1 MIQNDR
7 SFTFDRVVQLALF
20 AGLAWGLVLLLDY
33 LSDVLLPFVIGLV
46 VAYFLDPVTNRVQ
59 HVIKQRVLAAL
70 FTLVSITLAV
80 SLVVWFM
87 VPMVGNELAEMG
99 RTVSK
104 MAANTELAQA
114 AKEHL
119 PENVWE
125 EVNEI
130 LKRDD
135 VKRYLTSDGAVQM
148 AKDTAKNL
156 LPGAWG
162 VLSGAANVLTFITG
176 ILVIMLY
183 VVFLLIDY
191 HNMAARWRDY
201 LPPSIR
207 DDVSGFVEEFIQAT
221 NRYFRSQAL
230 VACCVAVLFA
240 IGFSTIGLPLAIL
253 MGIFIGLLNMVPYL
267 QIVGTIPCLLLA
279 GLKALEQGDNFLG
292 ALGLVLLVFG
302 VVQLIQE
309 TVLVSRFQG
318 EAMGLSPAIILLSIS
333 VWGKLLGFLGLIL
346 ALPLTCL
353 GLDLLSPLS
362 LEIRTGGRTLEEQG
376 IEEPVVQKKPLR
388 IALYES
394 PTPNINDSLISGYLS
409 TTDKLQR

>member
-7 SFTFDRVVQLALF
+7 SFTFGRVVQLALF
-20 AGLAWGLVLLLDY
+20 AGLAWGIVLLLDY

-207 DDVSGFVEEFIQAT
+207 DEVSGFVEEFIQAT

-353 GLDLLSPLS
+353 GLAYYRRYLWKFEPAGEPSKN
-362 LEIRTGGRTLEEQG
+362 EE
-376 IEEPVVQKKPLR
+376 
-388 IALYES
+388 
-394 PTPNINDSLISGYLS
+394 
-409 TTDKLQR
+409 

>member
-1 MIQNDR
+1 MIPNDR
-7 SFTFDRVVQLALF
+7 SFTFDRVVRLALF

-33 LSDVLLPFVIGLV
+33 LSDVLLPFVTGLV

-59 HVIKQRVLAAL
+59 HVIKPRVLAAL

-80 SLVVWFM
+80 FLVVWFM
-87 VPMVGNELAEMG
+87 VPMVGNELADMG

-104 MAANTELAQA
+104 MAADTELAQA
-114 AKEHL
+114 AKDRL

-130 LKRDD
+130 LKRED

-148 AKDTAKNL
+148 AKDTAKKL
-156 LPGAWG
+156 LPGAWS

-176 ILVIMLY
+176 LLVIMLY

-191 HNMAARWRDY
+191 DNMAACWRDY
-201 LPPSIR
+201 LPSGMR
-207 DDVSGFVEEFIQAT
+207 DDVSGFVGEFIQAT

-240 IGFSTIGLPLAIL
+240 IGFSIIGLPLAIL

-267 QIVGTIPCLLLA
+267 QTVGTIPCLLLA
-279 GLKALEQGDNFLG
+279 GLKALEQGDSFFG

-309 TVLVSRFQG
+309 TVLVPRFQG
-318 EAMGLSPAIILLSIS
+318 EAMGLSPAIILFSLS

-353 GLDLLSPLS
+353 GLTYYRRYLWKYDQPGHSPKIK
-362 LEIRTGGRTLEEQG
+362 E
-376 IEEPVVQKKPLR
+376 
-388 IALYES
+388 
-394 PTPNINDSLISGYLS
+394 
-409 TTDKLQR
+409 

>member
-1 MIQNDR
+1 MIPNDR
-7 SFTFDRVVQLALF
+7 SFTFDRVVRLALF

-33 LSDVLLPFVIGLV
+33 LSDVLLPFFAGLV
-46 VAYFLDPVTNRVQ
+46 VAYFLDPVTNQVQ

-87 VPMVGNELAEMG
+87 VPMVGNELADMG

-104 MAANTELAQA
+104 MASNTELAQA

-125 EVNEI
+125 ELNEI

-148 AKDTAKNL
+148 AKDTAKKL
-156 LPGAWG
+156 LPGVWG

-176 ILVIMLY
+176 LLVIMLY

-191 HNMAARWRDY
+191 HNIAARWRDY
-201 LPPSIR
+201 LPPSMR
-207 DDVSGFVEEFIQAT
+207 DDVSRFVEEFIQAT

-240 IGFSTIGLPLAIL
+240 IGFSIIGLPLAIL

-353 GLDLLSPLS
+353 GLTYYRRYLWKFEPS
-362 LEIRTGGRTLEEQG
+362 EIKE
-376 IEEPVVQKKPLR
+376 
-388 IALYES
+388 
-394 PTPNINDSLISGYLS
+394 
-409 TTDKLQR
+409 

>member
-1 MIQNDR
+1 MIPNDR
-7 SFTFDRVVQLALF
+7 SFTFDRVVRLALF
-20 AGLAWGLVLLLDY
+20 AGLAWSLVLLLDY
-33 LSDVLLPFVIGLV
+33 LSDVLLPFVTGLV

-59 HVIKQRVLAAL
+59 HVIKPRVLAAL

-80 SLVVWFM
+80 FLVVRLM
-87 VPMVGNELAEMG
+87 VPIVGNELADMG

-104 MAANTELAQA
+104 MATDTELAQA
-114 AKEHL
+114 AKARL

-148 AKDTAKNL
+148 AKDTAKKL
-156 LPGAWG
+156 SPGVWS

-176 ILVIMLY
+176 LLVIMLY

-191 HNMAARWRDY
+191 HNMATRWRDY
-201 LPPSIR
+201 LPHSMR
-207 DDVSGFVEEFIQAT
+207 DEVSGFVGEFIQAT

-230 VACCVAVLFA
+230 VACCVAVLFS
-240 IGFSTIGLPLAIL
+240 IGFSIIGLPLAIL

-267 QIVGTIPCLLLA
+267 PILGIIPCLILA
-279 GLKALEQGDNFLG
+279 GLKALEQGDSFLG
-292 ALGLVLLVFG
+292 GLGIVMLVFG
-302 VVQLIQE
+302 VVQVIQE
-309 TVLVSRFQG
+309 TVLVPRIQG
-318 EAMGLSPAIILLSIS
+318 KAMGLSPAIILLSLS

-353 GLDLLSPLS
+353 GLTYYHRYLWKYDQPGYSPDIK
-362 LEIRTGGRTLEEQG
+362 E
-376 IEEPVVQKKPLR
+376 
-388 IALYES
+388 
-394 PTPNINDSLISGYLS
+394 
-409 TTDKLQR
+409 

>member
-1 MIQNDR
+1 MIPNDR

-33 LSDVLLPFVIGLV
+33 LSDVLLPFVTGLV

-87 VPMVGNELAEMG
+87 VPMVGNELADMG

-104 MAANTELAQA
+104 MASNTELAQA

-148 AKDTAKNL
+148 AKDTAKKL
-156 LPGAWG
+156 LPGVWG

-176 ILVIMLY
+176 LLVIMLY

-240 IGFSTIGLPLAIL
+240 IGFSIIGLPLAIL

-353 GLDLLSPLS
+353 GLAYYRRYLWKFEPAGEPS
-362 LEIRTGGRTLEEQG
+362 EIKE
-376 IEEPVVQKKPLR
+376 
-388 IALYES
+388 
-394 PTPNINDSLISGYLS
+394 
-409 TTDKLQR
+409 

>member
-1 MIQNDR
+1 MIPNDR
-7 SFTFDRVVQLALF
+7 SFTFDRVVRLALF

-33 LSDVLLPFVIGLV
+33 LSDVLLPFFAGLV

-59 HVIKQRVLAAL
+59 HVIKPRVLAAL

-87 VPMVGNELAEMG
+87 VPMVGNELADMG

-104 MAANTELAQA
+104 MASNTELAQA

-148 AKDTAKNL
+148 AKDTAKKL
-156 LPGAWG
+156 LPGVWG

-176 ILVIMLY
+176 LLVIMLY

-191 HNMAARWRDY
+191 HKMAARWRDY
-201 LPPSIR
+201 LPPGMR
-207 DDVSGFVEEFIQAT
+207 DEVSRFVEEFIQAT

-240 IGFSTIGLPLAIL
+240 IGFSIIGLPLAIL

-309 TVLVSRFQG
+309 TVLVPRFQG

-353 GLDLLSPLS
+353 GLIYYRRYLWK
-362 LEIRTGGRTLEEQG
+362 LEPAG
-376 IEEPVVQKKPLR
+376 EPSEIK
-388 IALYES
+388 E
-394 PTPNINDSLISGYLS
+394 
-409 TTDKLQR
+409 

>member
-1 MIQNDR
+1 MIPNDR
-7 SFTFDRVVQLALF
+7 SFTFDRVVRLALF
-20 AGLAWGLVLLLDY
+20 AGLAWSLVFLLDY

-59 HVIKQRVLAAL
+59 HVIKPRVLAAL

-80 SLVVWFM
+80 FLVVRLM
-87 VPMVGNELAEMG
+87 VPIVGNELADMG

-104 MAANTELAQA
+104 MATDTELAQA
-114 AKEHL
+114 AKARL

-148 AKDTAKNL
+148 AKDTAKKL
-156 LPGAWG
+156 SPGVWS

-176 ILVIMLY
+176 LLVIMLY

-191 HNMAARWRDY
+191 HNMATRWRDY
-201 LPPSIR
+201 LPPGMR
-207 DDVSGFVEEFIQAT
+207 DDVSGFVGEFIQAT

-240 IGFSTIGLPLAIL
+240 IGFSIIGLPLAIL

-267 QIVGTIPCLLLA
+267 PILGIIPCLILA
-279 GLKALEQGDNFLG
+279 GLKALDQGDSFLG
-292 ALGLVLLVFG
+292 SLGIVMLVFG
-302 VVQLIQE
+302 VVQVIQE
-309 TVLVSRFQG
+309 TVLVPRIQG
-318 EAMGLSPAIILLSIS
+318 KAMGLSPAIILLSLSI
-333 VWGKLLGFLGLIL
+333 WGKLLGFLGLIL

-353 GLDLLSPLS
+353 GLTYY
-362 LEIRTGGRTLEEQG
+362 RR
-376 IEEPVVQKKPLR
+376 
-388 IALYES
+388 
-394 PTPNINDSLISGYLS
+394 YLWKYDQPSHS
-409 TTDKLQR
+409 TDIKE

>member
-1 MIQNDR
+1 MIPNEH
-7 SFTFDRVVQLALF
+7 SFTFDRVVRIALF

-33 LSDVLLPFVIGLV
+33 LSDVLLPFVTGLV

-59 HVIKQRVLAAL
+59 QFIKPRVLAAL

-80 SLVVWFM
+80 FLVVRYM
-87 VPMVGNELAEMG
+87 VPMVGNELADMG

-104 MAANTELAQA
+104 MAADTELAQA
-114 AKEHL
+114 AKERL

-135 VKRYLTSDGAVQM
+135 VKRYLTSDGMLQM
-148 AKDTAKNL
+148 GKDTAKKL
-156 LPGAWG
+156 LPGVWG

-176 ILVIMLY
+176 LLVIMLY

-191 HNMAARWRDY
+191 DNMSARWRNY
-201 LPPSIR
+201 IPASMR
-207 DDVSGFVEEFIQAT
+207 DDVSAFLGEFIKAN

-230 VACCVAVLFA
+230 VASCVAVLFT
-240 IGFSTIGLPLAIL
+240 IGFSIIGLPLAIL

-279 GLKALEQGDNFLG
+279 GLKALEQGESFLG
-292 ALGLVLLVFG
+292 ALGLVLFVFG

-309 TVLVSRFQG
+309 TLLVPRIQG
-318 EAMGLSPAIILLSIS
+318 KAMGLSPSIILLSLS

-353 GLDLLSPLS
+353 GLTYYRRYILKYDQP
-362 LEIRTGGRTLEEQG
+362 
-376 IEEPVVQKKPLR
+376 
-388 IALYES
+388 
-394 PTPNINDSLISGYLS
+394 
-409 TTDKLQR
+409 

>member
-1 MIQNDR
+1 MIPNDR

-33 LSDVLLPFVIGLV
+33 LSDVLLPFVTGLV

-87 VPMVGNELAEMG
+87 VPMVGNELADMG

-148 AKDTAKNL
+148 AKDTAKKL
-156 LPGAWG
+156 LPGVWS

-176 ILVIMLY
+176 LLVIMLY

-201 LPPSIR
+201 LPPSMR

-240 IGFSTIGLPLAIL
+240 IGFSIIGLPLAIL

-353 GLDLLSPLS
+353 GLTYYRRYLWKFEPAGEPS
-362 LEIRTGGRTLEEQG
+362 EIKE
-376 IEEPVVQKKPLR
+376 
-388 IALYES
+388 
-394 PTPNINDSLISGYLS
+394 
-409 TTDKLQR
+409 

>member
-1 MIQNDR
+1 MIPNDR

-33 LSDVLLPFVIGLV
+33 LSDVLLPFVTGLV
-46 VAYFLDPVTNRVQ
+46 VAYFLDPVTNQVQ

-87 VPMVGNELAEMG
+87 VPMVGNELADMG

-104 MAANTELAQA
+104 MASNTELAQA

-125 EVNEI
+125 ELNEI

-148 AKDTAKNL
+148 AKDTAKKL
-156 LPGAWG
+156 LPGVWG

-176 ILVIMLY
+176 LLVIMLY

-201 LPPSIR
+201 LPPSMR
-207 DDVSGFVEEFIQAT
+207 DDVSRFVEEFIQAT

-240 IGFSTIGLPLAIL
+240 IGFSIIGLPLAIL

-353 GLDLLSPLS
+353 GLTYYRRYLWKF
-362 LEIRTGGRTLEEQG
+362 
-376 IEEPVVQKKPLR
+376 EPAGEPSDIK
-388 IALYES
+388 E
-394 PTPNINDSLISGYLS
+394 
-409 TTDKLQR
+409 

>member
-1 MIQNDR
+1 MIPNDR

-20 AGLAWGLVLLLDY
+20 VGLAWGLVLLLDY
-33 LSDVLLPFVIGLV
+33 LSDVLLPFVTGLV

-59 HVIKQRVLAAL
+59 HVIKKRVLAAL

-87 VPMVGNELAEMG
+87 VPMVGNELADMG

-104 MAANTELAQA
+104 MAVNTELAQA

-148 AKDTAKNL
+148 AKDTAKKL
-156 LPGAWG
+156 LPGVWG

-176 ILVIMLY
+176 LLVIMLY

-201 LPPSIR
+201 LPPSMR
-207 DDVSGFVEEFIQAT
+207 DDVSGFVEEFNQAT

-240 IGFSTIGLPLAIL
+240 IGFSIIGLPLAIL

-353 GLDLLSPLS
+353 GLTYYRRYLWKFEPAGEPS
-362 LEIRTGGRTLEEQG
+362 EIKE
-376 IEEPVVQKKPLR
+376 
-388 IALYES
+388 
-394 PTPNINDSLISGYLS
+394 
-409 TTDKLQR
+409 

>member
-7 SFTFDRVVQLALF
+7 YFTFGRVLQLALF
-20 AGLAWGLVLLLDY
+20 AGLAWGIVLLLDY

-59 HVIKQRVLAAL
+59 YVIKQRVLAAL

-80 SLVVWFM
+80 SLVAWFM

-135 VKRYLTSDGAVQM
+135 VKRYLTTDGAVQM

-318 EAMGLSPAIILLSIS
+318 KAMGLSPAIILLSIS

-353 GLDLLSPLS
+353 GLTYYRRYLWKF
-362 LEIRTGGRTLEEQG
+362 
-376 IEEPVVQKKPLR
+376 EPAGEPSDIK
-388 IALYES
+388 E
-394 PTPNINDSLISGYLS
+394 
-409 TTDKLQR
+409 

>member
-1 MIQNDR
+1 MIPNDR

-80 SLVVWFM
+80 SLVAWFM
-87 VPMVGNELAEMG
+87 VPMVGNELAQMG

-240 IGFSTIGLPLAIL
+240 IGFFTIGLPLAIL

-353 GLDLLSPLS
+353 GLAYYRRYLWKF
-362 LEIRTGGRTLEEQG
+362 
-376 IEEPVVQKKPLR
+376 EPAGEPSKIK
-388 IALYES
+388 E
-394 PTPNINDSLISGYLS
+394 
-409 TTDKLQR
+409 

>member
-1 MIQNDR
+1 MIPNEH
-7 SFTFDRVVQLALF
+7 SFTFDRVVRLALF

-33 LSDVLLPFVIGLV
+33 LSDVLLPFVTGLV

-59 HVIKQRVLAAL
+59 QFIKPRVLAAL

-80 SLVVWFM
+80 FLVLWYM
-87 VPMVGNELAEMG
+87 VPMVGNELTDMG

-104 MAANTELAQA
+104 MAADTELAQA
-114 AKEHL
+114 AKERL

-135 VKRYLTSDGAVQM
+135 VKRYLTSDGMLQM
-148 AKDTAKNL
+148 GKDTAKKL
-156 LPGAWG
+156 LPGVWG

-176 ILVIMLY
+176 LLVIMLY

-191 HNMAARWRDY
+191 DNMSARWRNY
-201 LPPSIR
+201 IPPSMR
-207 DDVSGFVEEFIQAT
+207 DDVSGFLGEFIKAN

-230 VACCVAVLFA
+230 VASCVAMLFT
-240 IGFSTIGLPLAIL
+240 IGFSIIGLPLAIL

-353 GLDLLSPLS
+353 GLAYYRRYLWKF
-362 LEIRTGGRTLEEQG
+362 
-376 IEEPVVQKKPLR
+376 EPAGEPSKNK
-388 IALYES
+388 E
-394 PTPNINDSLISGYLS
+394 
-409 TTDKLQR
+409 

>member
-1 MIQNDR
+1 MIPNDR
-7 SFTFDRVVQLALF
+7 SFTFGRVLQLALF

-148 AKDTAKNL
+148 AMDTAKKL
-156 LPGAWG
+156 LPGVWG

-240 IGFSTIGLPLAIL
+240 IGFFTIGLPLAIL

-353 GLDLLSPLS
+353 GLTYYRRYLWKF
-362 LEIRTGGRTLEEQG
+362 
-376 IEEPVVQKKPLR
+376 EPAGEPSDIK
-388 IALYES
+388 E
-394 PTPNINDSLISGYLS
+394 
-409 TTDKLQR
+409 

>member
-1 MIQNDR
+1 MIPNDR

-33 LSDVLLPFVIGLV
+33 LSDVLLPFFAGLV

-87 VPMVGNELAEMG
+87 VPMVGNELADMG

-104 MAANTELAQA
+104 MASNTELAQA

-125 EVNEI
+125 ELNEI

-148 AKDTAKNL
+148 AKDTAKKL
-156 LPGAWG
+156 LPGVWG

-176 ILVIMLY
+176 LLVIMLY

-201 LPPSIR
+201 LPPSMR
-207 DDVSGFVEEFIQAT
+207 DDVSRFVEEFIQAT

-240 IGFSTIGLPLAIL
+240 IGFSIIGLPLAIL

-279 GLKALEQGDNFLG
+279 GLKALEQGDNFFG

-353 GLDLLSPLS
+353 GLIYYRRYLWK
-362 LEIRTGGRTLEEQG
+362 LEPAG
-376 IEEPVVQKKPLR
+376 EPSEIK
-388 IALYES
+388 E
-394 PTPNINDSLISGYLS
+394 
-409 TTDKLQR
+409 

>member
-1 MIQNDR
+1 MIPNDR
-7 SFTFDRVVQLALF
+7 SFTFDRVVRLALF
-20 AGLAWGLVLLLDY
+20 AGLAWSLVLLLDY
-33 LSDVLLPFVIGLV
+33 LSDVLLPFVTGLV

-59 HVIKQRVLAAL
+59 HVIKPRVLAAL

-80 SLVVWFM
+80 FLVVRLM
-87 VPMVGNELAEMG
+87 VPIVGNELADMG

-104 MAANTELAQA
+104 MATDTELAQA
-114 AKEHL
+114 AKARL

-148 AKDTAKNL
+148 AKDTAKKL
-156 LPGAWG
+156 LPGVWS

-176 ILVIMLY
+176 LLVIMLY

-201 LPPSIR
+201 LPPSMR

-230 VACCVAVLFA
+230 VGCCVAVLFA
-240 IGFSTIGLPLAIL
+240 IGFSIIGLPLAIL

-353 GLDLLSPLS
+353 GLTYYRRYL
-362 LEIRTGGRTLEEQG
+362 GK
-376 IEEPVVQKKPLR
+376 IEPAGEP
-388 IALYES
+388 S
-394 PTPNINDSLISGYLS
+394 NI
-409 TTDKLQR
+409 KE

>member
-1 MIQNDR
+1 MIPNDR
-7 SFTFDRVVQLALF
+7 SLTFDRVIQLALF
-20 AGLAWGLVLLLDY
+20 AGLVWGLVLLLDY
-33 LSDVLLPFVIGLV
+33 LSDVLLPFFVGLL

-70 FTLVSITLAV
+70 FTMVSITLAV
-80 SLVVWFM
+80 SLVFWFM
-87 VPMVGNELAEMG
+87 VPMVGNELADMG

-130 LKRDD
+130 LKHDD

-148 AKDTAKNL
+148 AKDTAKKL
-156 LPGAWG
+156 LPGVWG

-176 ILVIMLY
+176 LLVIMLY

-201 LPPSIR
+201 LPPSMR
-207 DDVSGFVEEFIQAT
+207 DDVSRFVEEFIQAT

-240 IGFSTIGLPLAIL
+240 IGFSIISLPLAIL

-279 GLKALEQGDNFLG
+279 GLKALEQGDNFFG

-353 GLDLLSPLS
+353 GLTYYRRYL
-362 LEIRTGGRTLEEQG
+362 GK
-376 IEEPVVQKKPLR
+376 IELAGERSDIK
-388 IALYES
+388 E
-394 PTPNINDSLISGYLS
+394 
-409 TTDKLQR
+409 

>member
-1 MIQNDR
+1 MIPNDR

-33 LSDVLLPFVIGLV
+33 LSDVLLPFVTGLV
-46 VAYFLDPVTNRVQ
+46 VAYFLDPVTNQVQ

-87 VPMVGNELAEMG
+87 VPMVGNELADMG

-104 MAANTELAQA
+104 MASNTELAQA

-135 VKRYLTSDGAVQM
+135 VKRYLTTDGAVQM

-176 ILVIMLY
+176 LLVIMLY

-201 LPPSIR
+201 LPPSMR
-207 DDVSGFVEEFIQAT
+207 DDVSRFVEEFIQAT

-240 IGFSTIGLPLAIL
+240 IGFSIIGLPLAIL

-353 GLDLLSPLS
+353 GLTYYRRYLWKF
-362 LEIRTGGRTLEEQG
+362 
-376 IEEPVVQKKPLR
+376 EPAGEPSDIK
-388 IALYES
+388 E
-394 PTPNINDSLISGYLS
+394 
-409 TTDKLQR
+409 

>member
-1 MIQNDR
+1 MIPNDR
-7 SFTFDRVVQLALF
+7 SFTFDRVVRLALF

-33 LSDVLLPFVIGLV
+33 LSDVLLPFFAGLV

-87 VPMVGNELAEMG
+87 VPMVGNELADMG

-104 MAANTELAQA
+104 MASNTELAQA

-125 EVNEI
+125 ELNEI

-148 AKDTAKNL
+148 AKDTAKKL
-156 LPGAWG
+156 LPGVWG

-176 ILVIMLY
+176 LLVIMLY

-201 LPPSIR
+201 LPPSMR
-207 DDVSGFVEEFIQAT
+207 DDVSRFVEEFIQAT

-240 IGFSTIGLPLAIL
+240 IGFSIIGLPLAIL

-353 GLDLLSPLS
+353 GLTYYRRYLWKFEPAGDPP
-362 LEIRTGGRTLEEQG
+362 EIKE
-376 IEEPVVQKKPLR
+376 
-388 IALYES
+388 
-394 PTPNINDSLISGYLS
+394 
-409 TTDKLQR
+409 

>member
-1 MIQNDR
+1 MIPNDR

-33 LSDVLLPFVIGLV
+33 LSDVLLPFFAGLV

-80 SLVVWFM
+80 SIFVWFM
-87 VPMVGNELAEMG
+87 VPMVGNELADMG

-104 MAANTELAQA
+104 MASNTELAQA

-125 EVNEI
+125 ELNEI

-148 AKDTAKNL
+148 AKDTAKKL
-156 LPGAWG
+156 LPGVWG

-176 ILVIMLY
+176 LLVIMLY

-201 LPPSIR
+201 LPPSMR
-207 DDVSGFVEEFIQAT
+207 DDVSRFVEEFIQAT

-240 IGFSTIGLPLAIL
+240 ISFSIIGLPLAIL

-279 GLKALEQGDNFLG
+279 GLKALEQGDNFFG

-353 GLDLLSPLS
+353 GLIYYRRYLWK
-362 LEIRTGGRTLEEQG
+362 LEPAG
-376 IEEPVVQKKPLR
+376 EPSEIK
-388 IALYES
+388 E
-394 PTPNINDSLISGYLS
+394 
-409 TTDKLQR
+409 

>member
-1 MIQNDR
+1 MIPNDR
-7 SFTFDRVVQLALF
+7 SLTFDRVIQLALF
-20 AGLAWGLVLLLDY
+20 AGLVWVLVLLLDY
-33 LSDVLLPFVIGLV
+33 LSDVLLPFFVGLL

-70 FTLVSITLAV
+70 FTMVSITLAV
-80 SLVVWFM
+80 SLVFWFM
-87 VPMVGNELAEMG
+87 VPMVGNELADMG

-130 LKRDD
+130 LKHDD

-148 AKDTAKNL
+148 AKDTAKKL
-156 LPGAWG
+156 LPGVWG

-176 ILVIMLY
+176 LLVIMLY

-201 LPPSIR
+201 LPPSMR
-207 DDVSGFVEEFIQAT
+207 DDVSRFVEEFIQAT

-240 IGFSTIGLPLAIL
+240 IGFSIISLPLAIL

-279 GLKALEQGDNFLG
+279 GLKALEQGDNFFG

-309 TVLVSRFQG
+309 TVLVSRLQG

-353 GLDLLSPLS
+353 GLIYYRRYLWK
-362 LEIRTGGRTLEEQG
+362 LEPAN
-376 IEEPVVQKKPLR
+376 EPSEIK
-388 IALYES
+388 E
-394 PTPNINDSLISGYLS
+394 
-409 TTDKLQR
+409 

>member
-1 MIQNDR
+1 MIPNDR
-7 SFTFDRVVQLALF
+7 SFTFDRVVRLALF

-33 LSDVLLPFVIGLV
+33 LSDVLLPFFAGLV

-87 VPMVGNELAEMG
+87 VPMVGNELADMG

-104 MAANTELAQA
+104 MASNTELAQA

-125 EVNEI
+125 ELNEI

-148 AKDTAKNL
+148 AKDTAKKL
-156 LPGAWG
+156 LPGVWG

-176 ILVIMLY
+176 LLVIMLY

-240 IGFSTIGLPLAIL
+240 IGFSIIGLPLAIL

-353 GLDLLSPLS
+353 GLAYYRRYLWKF
-362 LEIRTGGRTLEEQG
+362 
-376 IEEPVVQKKPLR
+376 EPAGEPSKIK
-388 IALYES
+388 E
-394 PTPNINDSLISGYLS
+394 
-409 TTDKLQR
+409 

>member
-20 AGLAWGLVLLLDY
+20 AGLAWGLVLILDY
-33 LSDVLLPFVIGLV
+33 LSDVLLPFVTGLV

-135 VKRYLTSDGAVQM
+135 VKRYLTSDGALQM
-148 AKDTAKNL
+148 AKDTAKKL

-267 QIVGTIPCLLLA
+267 QIVGTIPCLLLS

-353 GLDLLSPLS
+353 GLAYYRRYLWKFEPGGDPS
-362 LEIRTGGRTLEEQG
+362 EIKE
-376 IEEPVVQKKPLR
+376 
-388 IALYES
+388 
-394 PTPNINDSLISGYLS
+394 
-409 TTDKLQR
+409 

>member
-1 MIQNDR
+1 MILNDR

-33 LSDVLLPFVIGLV
+33 LSDVLLPFVTGLV

-87 VPMVGNELAEMG
+87 VPMVGNELADMG

-104 MAANTELAQA
+104 MASNTELAQA

-201 LPPSIR
+201 IPPSIR

-240 IGFSTIGLPLAIL
+240 IGFFTIGLPLAIL

-353 GLDLLSPLS
+353 GLAYYRRYLWKF
-362 LEIRTGGRTLEEQG
+362 
-376 IEEPVVQKKPLR
+376 EPAGEPSKIK
-388 IALYES
+388 E
-394 PTPNINDSLISGYLS
+394 
-409 TTDKLQR
+409 

>member
-1 MIQNDR
+1 MIPNDR
-7 SFTFDRVVQLALF
+7 SYTFDRVVRLALF

-33 LSDVLLPFVIGLV
+33 LSDVLLPFVTGLV

-59 HVIKQRVLAAL
+59 HVIKPRVLAAL

-80 SLVVWFM
+80 FLVVRLM
-87 VPMVGNELAEMG
+87 VPIVGNELADMG

-104 MAANTELAQA
+104 MATDTELAQA
-114 AKEHL
+114 AKARL

-148 AKDTAKNL
+148 AKDTAKKL
-156 LPGAWG
+156 SPGVWS

-176 ILVIMLY
+176 LLVIMLY

-240 IGFSTIGLPLAIL
+240 IGFSIIGLPLAIL

-267 QIVGTIPCLLLA
+267 PILGIIPCLILA
-279 GLKALEQGDNFLG
+279 GLKALEQGDSFLG
-292 ALGLVLLVFG
+292 GLGIVMLVFG
-302 VVQLIQE
+302 VVQVIQE
-309 TVLVSRFQG
+309 TVLVPRIQG
-318 EAMGLSPAIILLSIS
+318 KAMGLSPAIILLSLS

-353 GLDLLSPLS
+353 GLTYYRRHLWKYDQLSYSP
-362 LEIRTGGRTLEEQG
+362 EIKE
-376 IEEPVVQKKPLR
+376 
-388 IALYES
+388 
-394 PTPNINDSLISGYLS
+394 
-409 TTDKLQR
+409 

>member
-1 MIQNDR
+1 MIPNDR

-33 LSDVLLPFVIGLV
+33 LSDVLLPFFAGLV

-87 VPMVGNELAEMG
+87 VPMVGNELADMG

-104 MAANTELAQA
+104 MASNTELAQA

-125 EVNEI
+125 ELNEI

-148 AKDTAKNL
+148 AKDTAKKL
-156 LPGAWG
+156 LPGVWG

-176 ILVIMLY
+176 LLVIMLY

-201 LPPSIR
+201 LPPSMR
-207 DDVSGFVEEFIQAT
+207 DDVSRFVEEFIQAT

-240 IGFSTIGLPLAIL
+240 IGFSIIGLPLAIL

-353 GLDLLSPLS
+353 GLTYYRRYLWKFEPAGEPS
-362 LEIRTGGRTLEEQG
+362 EIKE
-376 IEEPVVQKKPLR
+376 
-388 IALYES
+388 
-394 PTPNINDSLISGYLS
+394 
-409 TTDKLQR
+409 

>member
-1 MIQNDR
+1 MIPNDR

-33 LSDVLLPFVIGLV
+33 LSDVLLPFVTGLV

-87 VPMVGNELAEMG
+87 VPMVGNELADMG

-104 MAANTELAQA
+104 MASNTELAQA

-135 VKRYLTSDGAVQM
+135 VKRYLTTDGAVQM

-240 IGFSTIGLPLAIL
+240 IGFFTIGLPLAIL

-353 GLDLLSPLS
+353 GLAYYRRYLWKF
-362 LEIRTGGRTLEEQG
+362 
-376 IEEPVVQKKPLR
+376 EPAGEPSKIK
-388 IALYES
+388 E
-394 PTPNINDSLISGYLS
+394 
-409 TTDKLQR
+409 

>member
-1 MIQNDR
+1 MIPNDR

-33 LSDVLLPFVIGLV
+33 LSDVLLPFVTGLV

-87 VPMVGNELAEMG
+87 VPMVGNELADMG

-148 AKDTAKNL
+148 AKDTAKKL
-156 LPGAWG
+156 LPGVWG

-176 ILVIMLY
+176 LLVIMLY

-353 GLDLLSPLS
+353 GLTYYRRYL
-362 LEIRTGGRTLEEQG
+362 GK
-376 IEEPVVQKKPLR
+376 IELAGDP
-388 IALYES
+388 S
-394 PTPNINDSLISGYLS
+394 NI
-409 TTDKLQR
+409 KE